1 MLTSED
7 LGEGKCQLFVL
18 FIVIFVVS
26 PKSSKAN
33 WKVKELCVD
42 PGPGQAS
49 QEKRSSPTP
58 TGWALRPIPMPMC
71 VVGPIGP
78 EAW

>member
-42 PGPGQAS
+42 SGQPGKPPRKSEVRRLPLAGLS
-49 QEKRSSPTP
+49 DPYRCP
-58 TGWALRPIPMPMC
+58 C
-71 VVGPIGP
+71 VLWGR
-78 EAW
+78 